1 MNSFDSSIIS
11 FLNHFAHR
19 SVVFDVLVRL
29 LSDNYL
35 LKGGFIVALIYWAW
49 FRPGPNQAESRR
61 YLLCGVVAC
70 LLSVVVA
77 RALAH
82 ELPFR
87 DRPMRASALRLQQ
100 PYGDPDPDLMNWSS
114 FPSDHA
120 AVFFALATS
129 IFFAWRAAGILALCH
144 VFFFIC
150 LPRIY
155 LGYHYPTDIL
165 AGALIGIGLTCI
177 SLLVVV
183 RKTVER
189 AANSWLE
196 ASPGSFYACM
206 FFMAFQ
212 ISTLFEPLRD
222 VVHVFYR
229 FFHPR

>member
-11 FLNHFAHR
+11 FLNQFAHR
-19 SVVFDVLVRL
+19 SAIFDVLVRL

-49 FRPGPNQAESRR
+49 FRPGSNQAESRR
-61 YLLCGVVAC
+61 YLLCGLVAC
-70 LLSVVVA
+70 LLSVFVA

-87 DRPMRASALRLQQ
+87 DRPMRVSSLHLQQ
-100 PYGDPDPDLMNWSS
+100 AYGDPDPDLMNWSS

-129 IFFAWRAAGILALCH
+129 IFLAWRAAGILAFFH

-165 AGALIGIGLTCI
+165 VGALIGIGLA
-177 SLLVVV
+177 SLALLAVV
-183 RKTVER
+183 RKSLER
-189 AANSWLE
+189 LAKPWLE

-222 VVHVFYR
+222 IVHTFYR
-229 FFHPR
+229 FFYPR

>member
-1 MNSFDSSIIS
+1 MNFFDSSIIS
-11 FLNHFAHR
+11 FLNEFAHR

-49 FRPGPNQAESRR
+49 FRPDSNQSESRR

-70 LLSVVVA
+70 LLAVFVA

-82 ELPFR
+82 ELHFR
-87 DRPMRASALRLQQ
+87 DRPMRFSALHLQQ

-129 IFFAWRAAGILALCH
+129 IFLAWRVAGILAFCH

-165 AGALIGIGLTCI
+165 GGALIGIGLACL

-183 RKTVER
+183 RNTLER
-189 AANSWLE
+189 FTNPWLK

-212 ISTLFEPLRD
+212 IST
-222 VVHVFYR
+222 
-229 FFHPR
+229 

>member
-1 MNSFDSSIIS
+1 
-11 FLNHFAHR
+11 LA
-19 SVVFDVLVRL
+19 
-29 LSDNYL
+29 
-35 LKGGFIVALIYWAW
+35 
-49 FRPGPNQAESRR
+49 
-61 YLLCGVVAC
+61 
-70 LLSVVVA
+70 VVVA
-77 RALAH
+77 RALSH

-87 DRPMRASALRLQQ
+87 DRPMRASAIYLQQ

-165 AGALIGIGLTCI
+165 TGALIGIGLTCI

-189 AANSWLE
+189 VANSWLE

-206 FFMAFQ
+206 FVMAFQ